1 MGFFRR
7 NVNLIIAGTCVF
19 SFLTGCAKAP
29 DAELEAARAAFKAA
43 QDAGAEKY
51 MNKNYQNLQKAME
64 TTEMEIAKQK
74 GKFIL
79 NQKYKRAKDL
89 LEKTTKLANEIKEE
103 APKIREQTES
113 QVKENLGLVKGLLSE
128 TANDIKKA
136 SRSKSKAIIESLK
149 GDLSMADSAAARAH
163 ANFAAGDALKAADD
177 LSEVQLYI
185 KKITDALKPP
195 KEDGM

>member
-7 NVNLIIAGTCVF
+7 NVNLIITGTCVF

-51 MNKNYQNLQKAME
+51 MNKNYLNLQKAME

-79 NQKYKRAKDL
+79 NQKYKRSKDL
-89 LEKTTKLANEIKEE
+89 LDKTTKLAKEIAEE
-103 APKIREQTES
+103 APKIKEQTEA
-113 QVKENLGLVKGLLSE
+113 QVKENLSLVKGMLAE

-149 GDLSMADSAAARAH
+149 GDLSMADSAAARAQ

-177 LSEVQLYI
+177 LSEVQLYV

-195 KEDGM
+195 KEADM